1 MQTALTLA
9 VAEEAV
15 EFEHRDLHW
24 GNLLVRREGAA
35 AVARYRLRC
44 SACPYPSL
52 LNLGLSTLLFIPRLG
67 CEAMR
72 RLHSL
77 FKHPSWHISA
87 STNKWSITMQL
98 IFLIARYNCADSPQL
113 VLYFS
118 SLSCISAYNFTDCKG
133 PGTGSS

>member
-1 MQTALTLA
+1 MAALLLVDNLQKGAHMIRVANASPLTATHESQGNGKLAVQTALTLA

-52 LNLGLSTLLFIPRLG
+52 LNLGFI
-67 CEAMR
+67 
-72 RLHSL
+72 HSL
-77 FKHPSWHISA
+77 AHTLAGLGSRQCVDSTVCSNTLHGISLRLP
-87 STNKWSITMQL
+87 TIGQL
-98 IFLIARYNCADSPQL
+98 RRS
-113 VLYFS
+113 
-118 SLSCISAYNFTDCKG
+118 
-133 PGTGSS
+133 